1 VQLLTL
7 AALRAA
13 QRKAN
18 DPGQAVVLQI
28 EYDAYGDE
36 PPLLGE
42 RYVLYL
48 PQKAPFV
55 EAWYEATAHFRAK
68 LREPA

>member
-48 PQKAPFV
+48 PQKAPSV